1 MALGLDLTGRAKRL
15 PFGKGVNNV
24 AKVLGKV
31 GVGAGLGLGM
41 MTFWQGFDELT
52 SIKVPSN
59 VKIITT
65 GAVAYQTSG
74 YLGVMGYLLGSG
86 IYRNLLPGL
95 SLGGFGKTKNTA
107 PVNQV
112 Y

>member
-1 MALGLDLTGRAKRL
+1 
-15 PFGKGVNNV
+15 
-24 AKVLGKV
+24 
-31 GVGAGLGLGM
+31 M

-59 VKIITT
+59 VKILTT

-74 YLGVMGYLLGSG
+74 YLGVVGYLLGSG
-86 IYRNLLPGL
+86 IYRNLLPGVV
-95 SLGGFGKTKNTA
+95 GGITGKTKNTA